1 MRFVWCAV
9 TLMLV
14 GIFVNPLGNA
24 LPRRWFHAD
33 RFPYKCYEWERE
45 GKVYQRI
52 AIQKWKDVVPDMSRI
67 NPRMVSKRLG
77 ALPTAAQ
84 VERLVQ
90 ETCVAE
96 FTHWALIFASPL
108 ILCFRRPWC
117 PLMMLADI
125 LLFNLPFVLIQR
137 YNRPQ
142 LVKLMTRLRAR
153 EERLKN
159 ESAHTVL

>member
-1 MRFVWCAV
+1 MRFVWCAI

-14 GIFVNPLGNA
+14 GIFANPLGNA

-33 RFPYKCYEWERE
+33 RFPYKCYAWERE
-45 GKVYQRI
+45 GKVYQKI
-52 AIQKWKDVVPDMSRI
+52 AIHKWKDVVPDMSRV

-77 ALPTAAQ
+77 SLPTSAQ

-96 FTHWALIFASPL
+96 CTHWVLILLSPL
-108 ILCFRRPWC
+108 ILLVDRPWGVW
-117 PLMMLADI
+117 MMLVSM
-125 LLFNLPFVLIQR
+125 LVFNLPFVLIQR

-142 LVKLMTRLRAR
+142 LVKLASRLKAR
-153 EERLKN
+153 EERLNK
-159 ESAHTVL
+159 